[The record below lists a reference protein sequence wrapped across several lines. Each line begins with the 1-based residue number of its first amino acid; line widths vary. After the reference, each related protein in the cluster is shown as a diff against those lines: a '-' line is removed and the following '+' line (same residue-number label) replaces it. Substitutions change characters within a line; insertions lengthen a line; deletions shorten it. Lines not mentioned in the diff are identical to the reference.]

1 MTDRQRYLRRVLS
14 RAINVATAE
23 AIRIAPTLE
32 RWDTLAQNADYN
44 VIIPAPET
52 AKGIRMAPADHP
64 TALSQILGRH
74 TRQEEAHAAAVRYLL
89 WLAYAWQRT

>member
-1 MTDRQRYLRRVLS
+1 MTDRQRCLRRVLS
-14 RAINVATAE
+14 RAIDATTAE
-23 AIRIAPTLE
+23 ACRIAPTLE
-32 RWDTLAQNADYN
+32 SWNTLAQKADYQ

-64 TALSQILGRH
+64 TALSQYWGRH
-74 TRQEEAHAAAVRYLL
+74 TRQEEAHAAAGHELL